1 MKPNI
6 KLKKLLEILQS
17 CYDRHKDNPECAD
30 NIEVEFW
37 QGEKLIQLDRIG
49 QFGIKPD
56 VTITVSKS

>member
-6 KLKKLLEILQS
+6 KLKKLLELLQG
-17 CYDRHKDNPECAD
+17 CYDKHKDSPEVAD

-37 QGEKLIQLDRIG
+37 QGDRIVNLERIG

-56 VTITVSKS
+56 VTITLAAS